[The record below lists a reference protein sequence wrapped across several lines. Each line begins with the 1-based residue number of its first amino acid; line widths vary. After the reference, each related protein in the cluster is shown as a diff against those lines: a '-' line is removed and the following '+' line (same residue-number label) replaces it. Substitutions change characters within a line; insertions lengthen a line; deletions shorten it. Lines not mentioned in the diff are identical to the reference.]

1 MERGGTHES
10 PGESSAQW
18 PTKQSPRSERLWSA
32 EGGQEKNNNKTQQ
45 LKIQELISIT
55 LVLQQQ
61 LWSAAS
67 SEPWFPPRN
76 ASSIRSQACRFLL
89 HRLLLLLLLLLLLS
103 LSTCFPPTLLATL
116 RVNEAPC
123 WEEEEHARRWGGREE
138 VGGAAQPAAR
148 QQQRAI
154 VQQQQ
159 RHQRKLCKSLWNGWP
174 WKGFQSR

>member
-1 MERGGTHES
+1 MERGGTHEN
-10 PGESSAQW
+10 PGESSAEW
-18 PTKQSPRSERLWSA
+18 PTKQSPRSDRLWSA
-32 EGGQEKNNNKTQQ
+32 EGQEKNNNNNNKTQE

-67 SEPWFPPRN
+67 SEPWVPPRN
-76 ASSIRSQACRFLL
+76 ATSIRSQACRFLL
-89 HRLLLLLLLLLLLS
+89 HRLLLLLLS

-116 RVNEAPC
+116 RVNGAPC
-123 WEEEEHARRWGGREE
+123 WEEEEHARGWGGWEE

-148 QQQRAI
+148 QQQRAV

>member
-10 PGESSAQW
+10 PGESSAEW
-18 PTKQSPRSERLWSA
+18 PTNQSTRSERLWSA
-32 EGGQEKNNNKTQQ
+32 EGGQEKKKKNNNKTQE

-67 SEPWFPPRN
+67 SEPWVPPRN

-89 HRLLLLLLLLLLLS
+89 HRLLLLLPLS
-103 LSTCFPPTLLATL
+103 LSTCFPPTLLPTL
-116 RVNEAPC
+116 RVNGPPC
-123 WEEEEHARRWGGREE
+123 WEEEEHARGWEE

-148 QQQRAI
+148 QQQRAA
-154 VQQQQ
+154 VQQHQ